1 MFFSNNKSSTEILFN
16 DRKNYEVTMPIMLQ
30 DPNLYFD
37 LWKENYNLGR
47 IDYKGNAIFLS
58 ESFLKPID
66 DDHSAIF
73 FVTECF
79 NELKTHWEKLIKR
92 GLVTNIDLTPKRSYI
107 DFHAN
112 YHDYI
117 EEIHRDSVVYMSQ
130 ASVLKKVRNI
140 NDYIMFFLTFA
151 QKNNIKILNRSTFV
165 TSIKNSVYSSGMA
178 IDIQRT
184 KKDNNQDKFAFFQ
197 DSAIGAY
204 LSLLRLYGFRI
215 DINSPW
221 TLIIDLQSPVVK
233 EKIQRKVDNPRKVF
247 DSFFYKAY
255 ESDLDVFKVYM
266 TQFYKTFVKTNSE
279 NKCFKV
285 SVNQDE
291 LLNEI
296 LSDAEWFAWY
306 ARFKLYEVGESNV
319 IS

>member
-151 QKNNIKILNRSTFV
+151 QKNNIKFL
-165 TSIKNSVYSSGMA
+165 
-178 IDIQRT
+178 IDQP
-184 KKDNNQDKFAFFQ
+184 
-197 DSAIGAY
+197 
-204 LSLLRLYGFRI
+204 LLPLLRTAFIPLEWR
-215 DINSPW
+215 
-221 TLIIDLQSPVVK
+221 LIYREQK
-233 EKIQRKVDNPRKVF
+233 KI
-247 DSFFYKAY
+247 
-255 ESDLDVFKVYM
+255 
-266 TQFYKTFVKTNSE
+266 TIKTNSPS
-279 NKCFKV
+279 FRIV
-285 SVNQDE
+285 
-291 LLNEI
+291 L
-296 LSDAEWFAWY
+296 
-306 ARFKLYEVGESNV
+306 
-319 IS
+319 